1 MGDWFLI
8 PAVAGGCLDVG
19 SLSLGVL
26 QELCNQDSCWEVLEC
41 LIVVLAPI
49 PTFPQL
55 GLLEAQWPPLILPRA
70 LLQGR
75 LFFSFSPPVS
85 IPKEDGAS
93 VSFLLFCQQHC
104 QGRSSKQTFVFQRRR
119 MGYFGRV

>member
-19 SLSLGVL
+19 SLSLGGL

-41 LIVVLAPI
+41 LIVVLAPV

-55 GLLEAQWPPLILPRA
+55 GLLEAQWPPLILLRA

-75 LFFSFSPPVS
+75 LFFFSSCFHP
-85 IPKEDGAS
+85 
-93 VSFLLFCQQHC
+93 
-104 QGRSSKQTFVFQRRR
+104 QGR
-119 MGYFGRV
+119 